1 MALSP
6 AGDDFFSLSNDGGC
20 LDAEPRFFLL
30 LANDDV
36 ERDLRCG
43 ELKSNSISLS
53 DADVDLFNV
62 ESDGFGALRVDFFF
76 LIDGNSNSLSLSLS
90 DAAKDFFAVG
100 FESLRADFFLLID
113 GVGNSLSLSDA
124 AEDSF
129 AAGFESFSSSLSSS
143 VSVSLL
149 DNAAMEGGRN
159 DGLFGE

>member
-1 MALSP
+1 M
-6 AGDDFFSLSNDGGC
+6 C
-20 LDAEPRFFLL
+20 
-30 LANDDV
+30 
-36 ERDLRCG
+36 
-43 ELKSNSISLS
+43 
-53 DADVDLFNV
+53 
-62 ESDGFGALRVDFFF
+62 VDFFF
-76 LIDGNSNSLSLSLS
+76 LIDRNSNSLSLSLS

-124 AEDSF
+124 AEDFFAVGFESLRADFFLLINGVGNSLSLSLSDAAEDSF
-129 AAGFESFSSSLSSS
+129 AAGFEYFSSSLSSS